1 MPQSNT
7 KLKQHMKTLHI
18 TEAANILEEMLLEAE
33 SKNLTYHEFLY
44 KLISYE
50 VQRREVKSL
59 ERCLKEAAFSEQ
71 NSLVDFD
78 FNEHKSL
85 SHKQLKLL

>member
-50 VQRREVKSL
+50 VQRR
-59 ERCLKEAAFSEQ
+59 
-71 NSLVDFD
+71 
-78 FNEHKSL
+78 
-85 SHKQLKLL
+85 